1 MKWDTASYPSFKKM
15 RDAVS
20 GQAELIAI
28 EPAQPAD
35 LTYASDGQ
43 TEKAQL
49 QHVSGNMF
57 SSFGLQA
64 AMGRLFNED
73 DDRVPGAKPNAVISY
88 AYWSARFGRD
98 PKVIGRTFRM
108 GTDVYQIVGVSEE
121 KFTGTEPGTIPDIF
135 VPTMMNRYGI
145 REPGDGWLRVFV
157 RPKPEV
163 AIEPVRE
170 KMYAVY
176 RAFEQERAKAWT
188 NVPKELLVGYPREKL
203 LLNPAASGVSITQ
216 QDYRAALLT
225 LGVLVALVLL
235 IACANVANLMTAQ
248 AASRAREMALRVSI
262 GAGRL
267 RLVQMVMVE
276 SAMLALLAAG
286 LGAVFAWWAAPFVVN
301 SINTR
306 GNPVRL
312 ILPADWRVLGFGL
325 LLTLAVTLLF
335 GLMPALRASWVKPVS
350 VLKGGDDPQVRR
362 RRMNALISAQVAF
375 CFVVL
380 FLASLFTATF
390 RRLSDRPLGFSP
402 ERLLLLDS
410 VTQEPQTAV
419 HWDQMMEDLKS
430 APGVESV
437 SMAGWPLLSGR
448 NDNELVSINGAPP
461 TNVAANFLSISPK
474 WLETMKIPLVDGRDF
489 RPTEASPH
497 TAIVS
502 KAFARQFF
510 AGQDPVG
517 KSFAT
522 MGVGGK
528 PDTIEIVG
536 LVEDAAY
543 KDVHD
548 PPAPVVYVPLH
559 ALDAKGGLQP
569 IDSATFV
576 VRTGSSDP
584 AALASTLRQ
593 ILQKDGPAFRV
604 SNIFTQTELIYAQT
618 IRERLLAMLAAFFGG
633 VALLL
638 AGIGLYGV
646 LSYSVLQR
654 EREFGIRIAVG
665 ARIGSIARLLTAE
678 IFAMVLVGAVAGL
691 ALGAASVRYV
701 ETLLFGVRGS
711 DPAMLALPALVLF
724 AAAFLAALPAV
735 VRAARIDPAVMLRA
749 E

>member
-1 MKWDTASYPSFKKM
+1 
-15 RDAVS
+15 
-20 GQAELIAI
+20 
-28 EPAQPAD
+28 
-35 LTYASDGQ
+35 
-43 TEKAQL
+43 
-49 QHVSGNMF
+49 
-57 SSFGLQA
+57 
-64 AMGRLFNED
+64 
-73 DDRVPGAKPNAVISY
+73 
-88 AYWSARFGRD
+88 
-98 PKVIGRTFRM
+98 
-108 GTDVYQIVGVSEE
+108 
-121 KFTGTEPGTIPDIF
+121 
-135 VPTMMNRYGI
+135 
-145 REPGDGWLRVFV
+145 
-157 RPKPEV
+157 
-163 AIEPVRE
+163 
-170 KMYAVY
+170 
-176 RAFEQERAKAWT
+176 
-188 NVPKELLVGYPREKL
+188 
-203 LLNPAASGVSITQ
+203 
-216 QDYRAALLT
+216 
-225 LGVLVALVLL
+225 
-235 IACANVANLMTAQ
+235 
-248 AASRAREMALRVSI
+248 
-262 GAGRL
+262 
-267 RLVQMVMVE
+267 
-276 SAMLALLAAG
+276 
-286 LGAVFAWWAAPFVVN
+286 
-301 SINTR
+301 
-306 GNPVRL
+306 
-312 ILPADWRVLGFGL
+312 
-325 LLTLAVTLLF
+325 
-335 GLMPALRASWVKPVS
+335 
-350 VLKGGDDPQVRR
+350 
-362 RRMNALISAQVAF
+362 
-375 CFVVL
+375 
-380 FLASLFTATF
+380 
-390 RRLSDRPLGFSP
+390 
-402 ERLLLLDS
+402 
-410 VTQEPQTAV
+410 
-419 HWDQMMEDLKS
+419 
-430 APGVESV
+430 
-437 SMAGWPLLSGR
+437 
-448 NDNELVSINGAPP
+448 
-461 TNVAANFLSISPK
+461 
-474 WLETMKIPLVDGRDF
+474 
-489 RPTEASPH
+489 
-497 TAIVS
+497 
-502 KAFARQFF
+502 
-510 AGQDPVG
+510 
-517 KSFAT
+517 